1 MARLPD
7 YRAQRGLNVGPAQKL
22 SADRSRLQRF
32 EQLGGAV
39 EEAGQGATQMAQ
51 RNAAMRNKQD
61 KTEAIEKHQQFH
73 DFLQHGLEEVAGDVP
88 ANGRGLYQRF
98 MSEVFEAQARRFL
111 DDIPESQQ
119 ALFAERVA
127 QDEELFADTA
137 AMRERD
143 QGYEHAADV
152 VTNSRARMLDLVLPD
167 NLDAHLQRFVELVEA
182 APLPA
187 DQRAQF
193 VDEATQ
199 IARFKAVRNA
209 LMSGAMTGFELV
221 LDQA

>member
-7 YRAQRGLNVGPAQKL
+7 YRAQRGLEIGSAQKL

-39 EEAGQGATQMAQ
+39 EEAGQGAVQIAK
-51 RNAAMRNKQD
+51 RNAALQSSQD
-61 KTEAIEKHQQFH
+61 KTEALEKHQQFH
-73 DFLQHGLEEVAGDVP
+73 DHLQQGLDAVASDVP
-88 ANGRGLYQRF
+88 ANGKGLFRHF
-98 MSEVFEAQARRFL
+98 MSDVFEALARTFL

-127 QDEELFADTA
+127 QDEELFADKA

-143 QGYEHAADV
+143 QGYEYGAEMMA
-152 VTNSRARMLDLVLPD
+152 TSRALMLDAVVPD
-167 NLDAHLQRFVELVEA
+167 SLDAHLQRFLEVAEA

-187 DQRAQF
+187 NLRAQM
-193 VDEATQ
+193 VEEATQ
-199 IARFKAVRNA
+199 IARFKAVRNG
-209 LMSGAMTGFELV
+209 LMDGGITGFGSV
-221 LDQA
+221 LD

>member
-7 YRAQRGLNVGPAQKL
+7 YRAQRGLDIGSAQKL

-39 EEAGQGATQMAQ
+39 EEAGQGAMQIAK
-51 RNAAMRNKQD
+51 RNAALQSSQD
-61 KTEAIEKHQQFH
+61 KTEALEKHQQFH
-73 DFLQHGLEEVAGDVP
+73 DLLQQGLDAVANDVP
-88 ANGRGLYQRF
+88 ANGKGLFQHF
-98 MSEVFEAQARRFL
+98 MSDVFEAQARTFL

-127 QDEELFADTA
+127 QDEELFADRA

-143 QGYEHAADV
+143 QGYEYGAEMLA
-152 VTNSRARMLDLVLPD
+152 NSRALMLDSVVPD
-167 NLDAHLQRFVELVEA
+167 SLDAHLQRFLEVAEA

-187 DQRAQF
+187 NLRAQM
-193 VDEATQ
+193 VDEGTQ
-199 IARFKAVRNA
+199 IARFKAVRNG
-209 LMSGAMTGFELV
+209 LMGGGITDFGSVLV
-221 LDQA
+221 

>member
-7 YRAQRGLNVGPAQKL
+7 YRAQRGLDIGPAQTL

-39 EEAGQGATQMAQ
+39 EAAGLGATQMAQ

-73 DFLQHGLEEVAGDVP
+73 DFLQHGLDAVAGDMP

-119 ALFAERVA
+119 ALFAERLD

-152 VTNSRARMLDLVLPD
+152 VTNSRALMLDAVVPD
-167 NLDAHLQRFVELVEA
+167 SLDAHLQRFLEVAEA

-187 DQRAQF
+187 NLRAQM
-193 VDEATQ
+193 VDEGMQ
-199 IARFKAVRNA
+199 IARFKAVRNG
-209 LMSGAMTGFELV
+209 LMGGGINGFGSV
-221 LDQA
+221 LD